1 MAEITFSGLASGIAT
16 NDIVEKLMT
25 LERRPL
31 DRLENEKEY
40 EANRLKAYSQLNTM
54 LNELRDAAGA
64 MNLSSEVRTT
74 KANLSS
80 TSAFTATS
88 NSAATGSYNI
98 AVSQLAQVQK
108 SITGG
113 YSSSST
119 SIFGTGSITVNG
131 QAITIDSSNNSLSG
145 MMSAINEVSGTT
157 GVTATILND
166 GSGANPYRLILTGKD
181 AVTEFTATSSLSG
194 GSEAFSIVETPQV
207 AQVARMT
214 IDGIDVVSNSN
225 TVTGVIAGVT
235 LNLNATSPI
244 AVPGDP
250 PVYTT
255 TKMDI
260 VADTGA
266 LKEKISTFVSSYNK
280 IMDWI
285 AEGYEAD
292 TTSETDTE
300 STATDTEEDSLSFYL
315 RGDTTVNSVK
325 RKIQSILT
333 DVVNTSGSLQIL
345 SEIGIS
351 TNKDGTLNLNNSKLD
366 SALENNFDG
375 INKLLAGEEGV
386 EGVMQKFNTY
396 LLDITSP
403 SLGMYAEKKDRYD
416 SRVERLDS
424 QITQKTAMLEKREAS
439 LLARFNAMELL
450 VSNLN
455 SQSNYFSQVTAQ
467 WSNDK

>member
-424 QITQKTAMLEKREAS
+424 QITQKTDMLEKREAS